1 MRPVVAVAE
10 SGRGP
15 PLRRSVTK
23 LQLSRWRGEGMHFR
37 QSSITKTAR
46 SREGER
52 KSKVMEREESKRAG
66 VVATI
71 CFVLGLFFFFLR
83 GNKRKQEIVLLVQ
96 IAVTD
101 PLYSG
106 CLTLHCYCFHL
117 NRTARLSF
125 YLLT

>member
-1 MRPVVAVAE
+1 MDGEMRPVAAVAA

-66 VVATI
+66 VVETI
-71 CFVLGLFFFFLR
+71 CFVLGLFWFFFPK
-83 GNKRKQEIVLLVQ
+83 GE
-96 IAVTD
+96 
-101 PLYSG
+101 
-106 CLTLHCYCFHL
+106 
-117 NRTARLSF
+117 
-125 YLLT
+125 